1 MAVGFKPDR
10 SPFAAPK
17 QIYATQ
23 EAQYRI
29 KAALTPATEDPQKDG
44 YVCPI
49 CGSGQGQHHTGITE
63 NRNNPYHFT
72 CWAGGCTASGEY
84 KSCSAIDLLARYL
97 HIKGT
102 AAEQYK
108 QVMQYLNIRIDPRV
122 PVPKGRRPIEI
133 QTEEQKARARQLRKE
148 LESADYTE
156 KYAEWHASLL
166 KAPAGSDIRA
176 YLRKKGITDEAVEH
190 FNLGYDKAWQHPSTK
205 GLQRKR
211 SSRLI
216 YPRSKNSYQARSLAD
231 VNPKYQKLIVGSANT
246 LYLPAFDSTQTIQ
259 IIVEGESDTITLWQ
273 LQLKCSIIGLGSINN
288 AEYAVDFLLQ
298 TQKKYYHTISHLVLV
313 ALDNDFGKEHTT
325 GKNPGQEAQR
335 RLVAR
340 LQEKGILA
348 LGADALSLYG
358 DPSLYKGADKVDLN
372 DTYIKFGADVLKER
386 LSKQLYRLD
395 ELYLQQMESG
405 SPDIPI
411 DPAAAD
417 ALATDSLISQGE
429 LANHISKE
437 EEKENTSVIEQD
449 ITNQQDTAEIADKA
463 QTDCSCSIDDE
474 GFDKEGE
481 RLKGCTADIDTA
493 QSLSLRNR
501 VLSICGGCEF
511 YLTKKNGKLNVEGFR
526 AKCTDCK
533 SLIQADIYQSDLIEC
548 FLDDHKG
555 KGTIIAKRYGKT
567 IERLYAEGKS
577 DREIAKTLDI
587 SHMSVYRYLKSHD
600 LK

>member
-1 MAVGFKPDR
+1 MAVGFEPDR

-17 QIYATQ
+17 QIYALQ
-23 EAQYRI
+23 EAQHRI

-63 NRNNPYHFT
+63 NKNNPYHFT
-72 CWAGGCTASGEY
+72 CWAGGCTASGDY

-97 HIKGT
+97 HITGT

-133 QTEEQKARARQLRKE
+133 QTEEQKARARQLKKE
-148 LESADYTE
+148 LESTDYTE
-156 KYAEWHASLL
+156 KYAEWHDSLL
-166 KAPAGSDIRA
+166 EAPADSDVRA

-190 FNLGYDKAWQHPSTK
+190 FNLGYDKAWQHPSIK
-205 GLQRKR
+205 GLQRRR

-216 YPRSKNSYQARSLAD
+216 YPRSKNSYQAHSLAD

-246 LYLPAFDSTQTIQ
+246 LYLPAFDPAQTIQ

-273 LQLKCSIIGLGSINN
+273 LLSKCSIIGLGSINN
-288 AEYAVDFLLQ
+288 AEYAVDFLIQ
-298 TQKKYYHTISHLVLV
+298 AQKEYYHTISHLVLV
-313 ALDNDFGKEHTT
+313 ALDNDFGKERTT
-325 GKNPGQEAQR
+325 GKNPGQEVQR

-358 DPSLYKGADKVDLN
+358 DPSLYIGADKADLS
-372 DTYIKFGADVLKER
+372 DAYIKFGADTLNKR
-386 LSKQLYRLD
+386 LSKQLYRLND
-395 ELYLQQMESG
+395 LYLLQAESG

-411 DPAAAD
+411 DPTAED
-417 ALATDSLISQGE
+417 ALVTHSLISQGE
-429 LANHISKE
+429 MTNHSSKK
-437 EEKENTSVIEQD
+437 EEKEKTSVIEQG

-463 QTDCSCSIDDE
+463 QVDCNCSIDDE
-474 GFDKEGE
+474 SFDKERE
-481 RLKGCTADIDTA
+481 QLKGCTTNIDTA
-493 QSLSLRNR
+493 QSLSLRER

-511 YLTKKNGKLNVEGFR
+511 YLAKKNSKLDVEGFR
-526 AKCTDCK
+526 AKCMNCK

-548 FLDDHKG
+548 FIDEHKG
-555 KGTIIAKRYGKT
+555 KGTVIAKRYGKT
-567 IERLYAEGKS
+567 IESLYAEGRS
-577 DREIAKTLDI
+577 PREIAKTLGI
-587 SHMSVYRYLKSHD
+587 SHTSVYRYLNSHN
-600 LK
+600 